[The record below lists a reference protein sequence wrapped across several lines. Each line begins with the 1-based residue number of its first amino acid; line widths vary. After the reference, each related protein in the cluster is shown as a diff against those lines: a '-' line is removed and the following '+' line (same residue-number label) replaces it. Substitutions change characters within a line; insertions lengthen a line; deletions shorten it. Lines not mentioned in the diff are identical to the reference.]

1 MVSSKHE
8 RVQDLVAQKWG
19 EDRFEPSSRYSR
31 VNLQLLSSRDLVQPY
46 PRGEE
51 DETTREKDEVREV
64 VHLLASLPLLCLP
77 QVA

>member
-8 RVQDLVAQKWG
+8 RVKDLLAQKRE
-19 EDRFEPSSRYSR
+19 EDIFEPSNRYSR
-31 VNLQLLSSRDLVQPY
+31 VYLELLSSRELIQPY